1 VPHGTVEAEIN
12 TWSILASV
20 PAVRNRRVYYLID
33 DRLVIPG
40 PRVAEGTKI
49 LADVLHPGAV
59 K

>member
-1 VPHGTVEAEIN
+1 
-12 TWSILASV
+12 
-20 PAVRNRRVYYLID
+20 VRSRRVYYLID

-40 PRVAEGTKI
+40 PRVAEGTKV